1 MKLDYAKLGTLEL
14 DALKEVA
21 NIGAAHAATAL
32 SGIVNKTIMIGVSRV
47 CVVPVEQIK
56 QIIGDRPQRGLTV
69 HLKVLGDLSGGLMLL
84 LPLDNAAGLA
94 AILNGH
100 RSDQA
105 SKDLSPADL
114 LALKQ
119 AGSILGAS
127 YLRAIGEFTKL
138 SFIPS
143 IPEVG
148 CGQIQEILQKVLS
161 ELAKR
166 ADIAFGIETEF
177 IESSRRIEG
186 QFLMFC
192 EEKGLVALLQGLG
205 LLSATKMNGR

>member
-1 MKLDYAKLGTLEL
+1 MKLDYSELGALQL

-47 CVVPVEQIK
+47 CIVPVGQIG
-56 QIIGDRPQRGLTV
+56 QIIGDRPQQGFTV

-84 LPLDNAAGLA
+84 LPGDNAAGLA
-94 AILNGH
+94 TILNGY
-100 RSDQA
+100 RSEQSSKELSQA
-105 SKDLSPADL
+105 NL

-143 IPEVG
+143 VPEVA
-148 CGQIQEILQKVLS
+148 CGQIQETLQKILS

-177 IESSRRIEG
+177 VESSHRIEG
-186 QFLMFC
+186 RFLMFC
-192 EEKGLVALLQGLG
+192 EEKGLIALLRGLG
-205 LLSATKMNGR
+205 LLKRSEVISP

>member
-1 MKLDYAKLGTLEL
+1 MQLDYRKLGMMEL

-32 SGIVNKTIMIGVSRV
+32 SGILNKTILIGVSRV
-47 CVVPVEQIK
+47 CIVPVEQIG
-56 QIIGDRPQRGLTV
+56 QMIGDRPEQGLTV
-69 HLKVLGDLSGGLMLL
+69 HLRVLGDLTGGLMLL
-84 LPLDNAAGLA
+84 LPQSDAVGLA
-94 AILNGH
+94 EILNGV
-100 RSDQA
+100 RSGHA
-105 SKDLSPADL
+105 SKELTQTEL

-143 IPEVG
+143 VPELG
-148 CGQIQEILQKVLS
+148 CGQIHEILRKILG

-192 EEKGLVALLQGLG
+192 EEKGLIALLQGLG
-205 LLSATKMNGR
+205 LLKHIPVISP

>member
-1 MKLDYAKLGTLEL
+1 MKLDYGKLGTMEL

-47 CVVPVEQIK
+47 CIVPVAQIS
-56 QIIGDRPQRGLTV
+56 QIIGDHPQQGLTV

-84 LPLDNAAGLA
+84 LPLDDAAGLA
-94 AILNGH
+94 TILNGRH
-100 RSDQA
+100 SGQN
-105 SKDLSPADL
+105 SKELGQDDL

-143 IPEVG
+143 VPEVVS
-148 CGQIQEILQKVLS
+148 GQIREILRGVLS

-177 IESSRRIEG
+177 IESGHRIQG
-186 QFLMFC
+186 QFLMLC
-192 EEKGLVALLQGLG
+192 EEKGLIALLQGLG
-205 LLSATKMNGR
+205 LLKRSEVTSR